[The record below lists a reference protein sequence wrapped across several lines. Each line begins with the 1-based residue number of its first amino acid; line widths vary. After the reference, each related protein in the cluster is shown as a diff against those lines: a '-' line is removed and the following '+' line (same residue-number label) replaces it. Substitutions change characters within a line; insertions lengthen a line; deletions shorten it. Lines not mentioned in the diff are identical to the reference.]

1 MRPLHA
7 SEDKT
12 ATFMVHPH
20 VRRTL
25 KIDLADL
32 DFEPRRRGNPV
43 WYLFS
48 AGVPTSEKSLHYE
61 CKSRLPHFTASR
73 HVGVASSHRAMLAP
87 AVTGAAI
94 SPVAVSSPVSAGSR
108 VHQHLLLEKRRRMRR
123 RRRWRRGESGIRDH
137 IVPPLHRLLRL
148 WASGRVQCQHLA
160 AATTIAF
167 ATCGH
172 SLRRYLLV

>member
-1 MRPLHA
+1 M
-7 SEDKT
+7 
-12 ATFMVHPH
+12 
-20 VRRTL
+20 
-25 KIDLADL
+25 
-32 DFEPRRRGNPV
+32 N
-43 WYLFS
+43 
-48 AGVPTSEKSLHYE
+48 
-61 CKSRLPHFTASR
+61 
-73 HVGVASSHRAMLAP
+73 VGGASSHRAMLAP

-123 RRRWRRGESGIRDH
+123 RRRWRRGEPWIRDH

-172 SLRRYLLV
+172 SLRKYLLVYFRQ

>member
-1 MRPLHA
+1 MNAARAQP
-7 SEDKT
+7 
-12 ATFMVHPH
+12 
-20 VRRTL
+20 
-25 KIDLADL
+25 
-32 DFEPRRRGNPV
+32 
-43 WYLFS
+43 
-48 AGVPTSEKSLHYE
+48 
-61 CKSRLPHFTASR
+61 ASR
-73 HVGVASSHRAMLAP
+73 HVGGASSHRAMLAP

-94 SPVAVSSPVSAGSR
+94 SPVAVSSPASAPVSAGSR

-123 RRRWRRGESGIRDH
+123 RRRWRRGEPWIRDH

-172 SLRRYLLV
+172 SLRKYLLVYFRQ